1 MANTVLIK
9 KLLIPLELGEG
20 IEVRLLLWCKREGHA
35 LKAGEALLEFET
47 DKALVLVS
55 AANPAVL
62 RRCFYREGE
71 WMKPGDTVAWLS
83 DEPGEPLP
91 AEADTP
97 AADLLVKFDVT

>member
-1 MANTVLIK
+1 LIR
-9 KLLIPLELGEG
+9 KLLIPIELGDAV
-20 IEVRLLLWCKREGHA
+20 EVRLLLWCKSEGQQLQA
-35 LKAGEALLEFET
+35 RDALLEFET

-55 AANPAVL
+55 ASQPAVL

-91 AEADTP
+91 CEGAAPAEQ
-97 AADLLVKFDVT
+97 LLVAFDVT

>member
-1 MANTVLIK
+1 MIK
-9 KLLIPLELGEG
+9 KLLIPIELGEA
-20 IEVRLLLWCKREGHA
+20 IEVRLLLWCKTEGQQ
-35 LKAGEALLEFET
+35 LSAGDALLEFET

-55 AANPAVL
+55 ASQPAVL

-91 AEADTP
+91 TEADAP
-97 AADLLVKFDVT
+97 AEELLVGFDVT

>member
-1 MANTVLIK
+1 
-9 KLLIPLELGEG
+9 LIPIELGDA
-20 IEVRLLLWCKREGHA
+20 IEVRLLLWCKTEGQL
-35 LKAGEALLEFET
+35 LKAGDTLLEFET

-55 AANPAVL
+55 ASQPAVL

-91 AEADTP
+91 REGAVPGEQ
-97 AADLLVKFDVT
+97 LLVAFDVT